1 MNQQEIDNL
10 TPEEIGRRFPII
22 LTKPD
27 SNWTQLFEKEKD
39 TLSTLLGR
47 YAKKIEHIGSTAIPN
62 IFAKP
67 TIDILLEIPEDKTA
81 KDEIIQKMKARKYYY
96 ILRTDR
102 EPPYL
107 MFIKGISSE
116 GITGQTYHIH
126 MAEKGHPIWDKIYF
140 RDYLIEKPELA
151 RQYENLKK
159 DLAAKYRHN
168 RDQYTEGK
176 TDFVMQVT
184 KEAKEKYLT
193 SS

>member
-1 MNQQEIDNL
+1 
-10 TPEEIGRRFPII
+10 
-22 LTKPD
+22 
-27 SNWTQLFEKEKD
+27 
-39 TLSTLLGR
+39 
-47 YAKKIEHIGSTAIPN
+47 
-62 IFAKP
+62 
-67 TIDILLEIPEDKTA
+67 
-81 KDEIIQKMKARKYYY
+81 MKARKYYY

>member
-81 KDEIIQKMKARKYYY
+81 KD
-96 ILRTDR
+96 
-102 EPPYL
+102 
-107 MFIKGISSE
+107 
-116 GITGQTYHIH
+116 
-126 MAEKGHPIWDKIYF
+126 
-140 RDYLIEKPELA
+140 
-151 RQYENLKK
+151 
-159 DLAAKYRHN
+159 
-168 RDQYTEGK
+168 
-176 TDFVMQVT
+176 
-184 KEAKEKYLT
+184 
-193 SS
+193 